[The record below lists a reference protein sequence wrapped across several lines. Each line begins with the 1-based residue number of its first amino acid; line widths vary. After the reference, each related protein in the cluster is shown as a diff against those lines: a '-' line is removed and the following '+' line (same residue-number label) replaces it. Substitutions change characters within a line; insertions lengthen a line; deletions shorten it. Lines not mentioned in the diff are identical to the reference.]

1 LLQELNKIT
10 SIPIEDQI
18 LLSEKGK
25 LNKGNLLEKYEL
37 PSKDKYLFLFDR
49 RSTTELNLTIES
61 SFANIDSKVSM
72 SKLGESSLTNYET
85 LFFREFKFVDS
96 VKEIIQKRLEICRN
110 TLSEQSIQMKGMEL
124 LKINLNEQY
133 SQIIERYNKFLSHY
147 HELYNKHEALLQSF
161 ESDIQRLREIQLHPL
176 LRTRSTS
183 FLIDFV
189 PEVKLRGWFEE
200 CGKEHGQLK
209 NKVLELEKQIFA
221 VKSSVE
227 TENLRSIV
235 IDSSLPEKIKK
246 IQEIFSDIN
255 ARHEIFKNDS
265 RSVKNLQPNSLRE
278 VANVHANSISK
289 VTEYEELT
297 REILSHFIKS
307 KNISTHFVQEILRN
321 ISPLHS
327 KMRDLSNKIF
337 LYNEALLKQEE
348 AFLQL
353 VYVQSMPT
361 CYKASLEEVV
371 RRKKFGR
378 IINNFIARQNTTLL
392 KLREEE
398 ITQRQTFLRNYG
410 KYLPKDLIPG
420 LLDAVPRFEISPPP
434 FDIYLPPLELPEN
447 VEEDFAIL
455 TSNKTL
461 ELEKPAY
468 ELKSLTPDLS
478 KIQTNLE
485 ESQKSIE
492 EYKKR
497 IQSLE
502 ENLKNSFSQSEKFE
516 NSLEDIK
523 KISRKQIEDLSEQ
536 LERTKMEA
544 KENLKVCEDK
554 CSFLEKQKEDLSEQL
569 ERTRMEAKENLKVC
583 ENKCSFLEKQKEELE
598 TKVKEN
604 GNQNGLLSNKLKE
617 TQCLLETKIEEYEKS
632 IFELNNNSK
641 KKIENLSEELK
652 QLREQFESKKK
663 EAKETQSILETKIKE
678 HENCIFELKKIQD
691 ELKKNLEDKEK
702 KVNLLEQKRN
712 EDLKKIQY
720 LTASLEDI
728 NNNSKKQIENLSE
741 ELKQLKEQFE
751 SKKKEAQ
758 EQIETTEKFISKI
771 LKGDKFSEDPSSS
784 IEKKLMPLVKFYE
797 EQKELFNLLDE
808 IHNFK
813 NFTELSKKLIRP
825 KITIKGFKPGDY
837 ALFLRREDS
846 QRQIQY
852 EALNSGCPNYFLSP
866 ETLENLEREKE
877 PNEEIFGQIIEISEK
892 KEKSYFEVTICK
904 EVIVI
909 ITNLIK

>member
-49 RSTTELNLTIES
+49 RSTTELNLTIEN

-348 AFLQL
+348 AFFATRLCAINANMLQ
-353 VYVQSMPT
+353 SFI
-361 CYKASLEEVV
+361 
-371 RRKKFGR
+371 RR
-378 IINNFIARQNTTLL
+378 
-392 KLREEE
+392 
-398 ITQRQTFLRNYG
+398 
-410 KYLPKDLIPG
+410 
-420 LLDAVPRFEISPPP
+420 
-434 FDIYLPPLELPEN
+434 
-447 VEEDFAIL
+447 
-455 TSNKTL
+455 
-461 ELEKPAY
+461 
-468 ELKSLTPDLS
+468 
-478 KIQTNLE
+478 
-485 ESQKSIE
+485 
-492 EYKKR
+492 
-497 IQSLE
+497 
-502 ENLKNSFSQSEKFE
+502 
-516 NSLEDIK
+516 
-523 KISRKQIEDLSEQ
+523 
-536 LERTKMEA
+536 
-544 KENLKVCEDK
+544 
-554 CSFLEKQKEDLSEQL
+554 
-569 ERTRMEAKENLKVC
+569 
-583 ENKCSFLEKQKEELE
+583 
-598 TKVKEN
+598 
-604 GNQNGLLSNKLKE
+604 
-617 TQCLLETKIEEYEKS
+617 
-632 IFELNNNSK
+632 
-641 KKIENLSEELK
+641 
-652 QLREQFESKKK
+652 
-663 EAKETQSILETKIKE
+663 
-678 HENCIFELKKIQD
+678 
-691 ELKKNLEDKEK
+691 
-702 KVNLLEQKRN
+702 
-712 EDLKKIQY
+712 
-720 LTASLEDI
+720 
-728 NNNSKKQIENLSE
+728 
-741 ELKQLKEQFE
+741 
-751 SKKKEAQ
+751 
-758 EQIETTEKFISKI
+758 
-771 LKGDKFSEDPSSS
+771 SS
-784 IEKKLMPLVKFYE
+784 
-797 EQKELFNLLDE
+797 
-808 IHNFK
+808 
-813 NFTELSKKLIRP
+813 
-825 KITIKGFKPGDY
+825 
-837 ALFLRREDS
+837 
-846 QRQIQY
+846 
-852 EALNSGCPNYFLSP
+852 
-866 ETLENLEREKE
+866 
-877 PNEEIFGQIIEISEK
+877 K
-892 KEKSYFEVTICK
+892 KEKVWK
-904 EVIVI
+904 D
-909 ITNLIK
+909 NQ